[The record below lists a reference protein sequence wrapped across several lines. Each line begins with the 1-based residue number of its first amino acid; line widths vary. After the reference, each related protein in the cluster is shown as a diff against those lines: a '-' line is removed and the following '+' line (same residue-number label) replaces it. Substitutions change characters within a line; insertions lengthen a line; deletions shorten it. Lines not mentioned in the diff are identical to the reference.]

1 MLFIINTLCGI
12 YFMAQHLRLPN
23 KRQMPFLREL
33 LLLLLRQRGLLAIF
47 IMALTACAALKY
59 KQGYRG
65 LALG

>member
-1 MLFIINTLCGI
+1 
-12 YFMAQHLRLPN
+12 MAQHLRLPN